1 MTAPPLPY
9 FFHEANL
16 ASFAKEPGD
25 REKNLGFTTADLK
38 WLNRVYLPTHATRVD
53 GAYPM
58 QVDRVILTPPGKTA
72 IPLAG
77 AFLMSRPAGGEVT
90 LYTPYRGLTKHADLE
105 DLNSKLTQWLGNA
118 SRKDELLRYLSIEQR
133 HSLQAF
139 SEPSISTV
147 IVEGGVFQDQESVI
161 ELNQSHNIKTMLAEL
176 IKTPTLQSM
185 LDETLTIALTK
196 RFPALEQRHTRM
208 DSFVTTAVP
217 VTVDGSGVNQ
227 RMVSS
232 LSLSDAVLH
241 LYLTNAW
248 PEGDF
253 RRFSNPAHGISSND
267 DNQAWEA
274 TLKEVAQSL
283 TPRLQSLL
291 DTFWNSPMSSGD
303 SRADFFTQNLRDTYC
318 VDLLLKRQ
326 QGILTTEEHQ
336 SLMAV
341 CRADTAVQLA
351 TSPSIQVEKIRV
363 TALYKHYVE
372 LASTLMI
379 SIPNVPQTNA
389 FLYSQSRGIETST
402 DLSQIQNIVLTMMKT
417 KGHED
422 NLLNFLALEERATFL
437 SLDQKERKI
446 VGVPISGPVFQDL
459 MTEILAKQAQNLQF
473 TLSRYREA
481 QGTVALDVL
490 LDNALDVRTLIDKRL
505 LSTDADTDGRWSTRA
520 DQRWNSQPVTVR
532 AESAKQLLAQLSSIS
547 AALDLEFE
555 RNLVL
560 PQQPKSFED
569 VQTVTAAFLNLL
581 TPKLANT
588 LSVALRSEVK
598 LRTLSRTLSAV
609 DQAIITT
616 VLDSPVRLQRRV
628 LNGFLPDV
636 FSLAVKAGTATTL
649 LHLANCFMLT
659 ERGGLDPYR
668 SGRAILW
675 TPACGFEAFGSL
687 TPLKAELQRRLLDPD
702 ERRGLLENLGLYDR
716 MADQTFTL
724 APLQLVHENF
734 LDHLQKPYAQ
744 LDRASIEQALAS
756 KLPGNTLKK
765 LLDLIAASVPIN
777 GLYRGMSIARS
788 LITQQKIPAWLAK
801 ASIGDQVLH
810 AELLQQ
816 YLANADDDKDY
827 LSDLTSL
834 TRTAHAELQKQIKT
848 AFKQHDVDPDN
859 VELQFSPRLT
869 ATGLT
874 QTLTTFALT
883 HFDELDAL
891 PIMKIRSLTE
901 AALPSGLDANYVKK
915 LVRNLKLGE
924 FQQSVLETAFAS
936 SNANA
941 ASYRT
946 LFAKQLPWQLLHYAH
961 SEKLQERLSERGF
974 NLVAQIMNMPD
985 AIARAA
991 LTGAN
996 AVIRPLELVATHGAQ
1011 VAKALGVYL
1020 IGPGPGKDGPHVLL
1034 APYSSTHGIKEYES
1048 ESSLLAEL
1056 NTTGA
1061 LQDWVLKCLST
1072 SVRATYKN
1080 LWASTHN
1087 ASSDIRLAS
1096 NPITGNLLGQLFD
1109 DNTNVLARLLG
1120 TQSDSDAKSEWQ
1132 TIKRVFGEDLEQ
1144 AFTFL
1149 SGKLAYPIIV
1159 WNSYRAIKTSAE
1171 DLQEHKWGSALKAFI
1186 SGIAQLAM
1194 LRQSMEAPPT
1204 TAVAEPEPSL
1214 EIPTTKRQWQ
1224 DIDITAPER
1233 TRLQRHESID
1243 INLQSLTP
1251 ASASGLYL
1259 HPTTKKYYAPVEG
1272 KVYRVEKRGTPW
1284 RIVSDRGEGPTL
1296 LQNTSKQWI
1305 LDPTAHAPRYGMLNR
1320 LETRT
1325 TRRAA
1330 MNVEASGMRAIRQL
1344 YPVRARLIDEALD
1357 LATTYV
1363 WNSQRNLQLVKTSVV
1378 QTTRVHQL
1386 IKDFLGVPAVLPD
1399 HVTKLEKVIGDMFG
1413 ALLDPD
1419 LRNVNSERFV
1429 VGTSREDP
1437 ESVFAFTI
1445 PNDAGRKLYLL
1456 EKFFL
1461 PRLDHYRNYMADPS
1475 FAIGAHAR
1483 AVTLIHEFSHLVSN
1497 TEDIAYMDSCKPFV
1511 DLLGTF
1517 SPRAQL
1523 LKRELGELQQE
1534 ALSSRSPLAQLFTI
1548 FNSSS
1553 GVWEDL
1559 GSTTYENTAD
1569 ALKQVLA
1576 LTGQQTLQTAR
1587 TTFMN
1592 DANVRLAV
1600 QLGNADSVALFISHL
1615 GRQLDISTP

>member
-1 MTAPPLPY
+1 MTAPTLPY
-9 FFHEANL
+9 FFHEADI
-16 ASFAKEPGD
+16 ASFTREPGA
-25 REKNLGFTTADLK
+25 REKTLGFTTADLK
-38 WLNRVYLPTHATRVD
+38 WLKRVYLPTHTTRVD
-53 GAYPM
+53 DAHPM
-58 QVDRVILTPPGKTA
+58 QVHRLILTPPRKRA

-90 LYTPYRGLTKHADLE
+90 LYTPYNGLTKHADLE
-105 DLNSKLTQWLGNA
+105 DLNSKLMEWLSNA
-118 SRKDELLRYLSIEQR
+118 PSKDELLRYLSIEQR
-133 HSLQAF
+133 HVLQAR
-139 SEPSISTV
+139 SEPIISTEL
-147 IVEGGVFQDQESVI
+147 VEGSVFQDQETVI
-161 ELNQSHNIKTMLAEL
+161 ALNQSRNIRTMLAEL

-185 LDETLTIALTK
+185 LDETLTIALNK
-196 RFPALEQRHTRM
+196 RFPALDQRHTRM
-208 DSFVTTAVP
+208 DSLVSTAVP
-217 VTVDGSGVNQ
+217 VTVDSRGVN
-227 RMVSS
+227 RHTVSS

-241 LYLTNAW
+241 FYLTNTW
-248 PEGDF
+248 PEGEF
-253 RRFSNPAHGISSND
+253 RSFSNPAHGVSSND

-291 DTFWNSPMSSGD
+291 DTFWNSPMSTAD
-303 SRADFFTQNLRDTYC
+303 SRADFFAQSLRDTYC
-318 VDLLLKRQ
+318 VDLLLKHQ
-326 QGILTTEEHQ
+326 QRIFTTEEHQ
-336 SLMAV
+336 QLMAV
-341 CRADTAVQLA
+341 CRAGTTVPLA
-351 TSPSIQVEKIRV
+351 ASPSIQVEKLRV

-379 SIPNVPQTNA
+379 SVPDVPQTHA
-389 FLYSQSRGIETST
+389 FLYSPSRGIESST
-402 DLSQIQNIVLTMMKT
+402 DLSQIQNIVLRMMKT
-417 KGHED
+417 EGHED

-437 SLDQKERKI
+437 SLDPKERKI

-473 TLSRYREA
+473 ALSRYREA
-481 QGTVALDVL
+481 QGTVALDAL
-490 LDNALDVRTLIDKRL
+490 LDNALDVRTLIDQRL
-505 LSTDADTDGRWSTRA
+505 LRADADGRWSTRA
-520 DQRWNSQPVTVR
+520 DQRWNNQPATVR
-532 AESAKQLLAQLSSIS
+532 AESAKQLLAQLSSIGAS
-547 AALDLEFE
+547 LDLEFE
-555 RNLVL
+555 NNLVL
-560 PQQPKSFED
+560 PQQPTRFED
-569 VQTVTAAFLNLL
+569 VQTVIAPFLSLL
-581 TPKLANT
+581 TPKLAHT

-598 LRTLSRTLSAV
+598 LRTLNRTLSAV
-609 DQAIITT
+609 DQTIITT
-616 VLDSPVRLQRRV
+616 VLDSPVRLQRWV

-636 FSLAVKAGTATTL
+636 FSLAVKAGTASTL

-659 ERGGLDPYR
+659 ERGGLDPHH
-668 SGRAILW
+668 SGQAILW
-675 TPACGFEAFGSL
+675 TPAFGFEAFGSL

-702 ERRGLLENLGLYDR
+702 EHWGLLENLGRYER
-716 MADQTFTL
+716 TADQTFTL

-734 LDHLQKPYAQ
+734 LDHLQKPYAL
-744 LDRASIEQALAS
+744 LDRISIEQALAS
-756 KLPGNTLKK
+756 KLPENTLKK
-765 LLDLIAASVPIN
+765 LLDLIAASVPIT
-777 GLYRGMSIARS
+777 GLSRGMGIAQS
-788 LITQQKIPAWLAK
+788 LITQQKLPAWLAK

-827 LSDLTSL
+827 LSGQTSL
-834 TRTAHAELQKQIKT
+834 THTAHAELQKRLKT
-848 AFKQHDVDPDN
+848 AFRQHDVDPDN
-859 VELQFSPRLT
+859 VELQFSPHLT

-883 HFDELDAL
+883 HFDELNVL
-891 PIMKIRSLTE
+891 PIKKITSLTE
-901 AALPSGLDANYVKK
+901 AALPAGMNADYVKK

-924 FQQSVLETAFAS
+924 LQQSVLETAFAS

-974 NLVAQIMNMPD
+974 NLIAQIMNMPD
-985 AIARAA
+985 TIARAA

-996 AVIRPLELVATHGAQ
+996 ALIRPLELVATHGAQ
-1011 VAKALGVYL
+1011 AAKALGVYL

-1072 SVRATYKN
+1072 PVRATYKN
-1080 LWASTHN
+1080 LWASTIN
-1087 ASSDIRLAS
+1087 ASSDIKLAS
-1096 NPITGNLLGQLFD
+1096 NPITGNLFSQLFD
-1109 DNTNVLARLLG
+1109 DNTNVLTRLLG

-1132 TIKRVFGEDLEQ
+1132 TIKHVFGEGLEQ
-1144 AFTFL
+1144 AATFL
-1149 SGKLAYPIIV
+1149 SGKLAYPITV
-1159 WNSYRAIKTSAE
+1159 WNSYRDIKASAE

-1214 EIPTTKRQWQ
+1214 EVSTTKRQWQ
-1224 DIDITAPER
+1224 DIDITAAER

-1251 ASASGLYL
+1251 ASASGLYI

-1284 RIVSDRGEGPTL
+1284 RIVSDRGVGPHL

-1305 LDPTAHAPRYGMLNR
+1305 LDPPALAPRYGMLRR
-1320 LETRT
+1320 LKTRT
-1325 TRRAA
+1325 TRQAA
-1330 MNVEASGMRAIRQL
+1330 MNVEATGMHAIRQL
-1344 YPVRARLIDEALD
+1344 NPVRARLIDEALD
-1357 LATTYV
+1357 LATTYA
-1363 WNSQRNLQLVKTSVV
+1363 WNSHRNLQLIKTSAV

-1399 HVTKLEKVIGDMFG
+1399 HVTQLEKIIGEVFG

-1419 LRNVNSERFV
+1419 LRTVDSERFV
-1429 VGTSREDP
+1429 TGTSRDDP

-1445 PNDAGRKLYLL
+1445 PNDARKKLYLL

-1461 PRLDHYRNYMADPS
+1461 PRFDHYRNYMPDPA
-1475 FAIGAHAR
+1475 FAISAHAR
-1483 AVTLIHEFSHLVSN
+1483 AVTLIHELSHLVSN
-1497 TEDIAYMDSCKPFV
+1497 TEDIAYMDSSKPFV

-1523 LKRELGELQQE
+1523 LKRQLGELQQE
-1534 ALSSRSPLAQLFTI
+1534 ALSSRSPLNQLFKI
-1548 FNSSS
+1548 FNPGS
-1553 GVWEDL
+1553 GDWEDL
-1559 GSTTYENTAD
+1559 GSTTYENTAE
-1569 ALKQVLA
+1569 ALKHVLT
-1576 LTGQQTLQTAR
+1576 LTGQQTLQAAR
-1587 TTFMN
+1587 STFMN
-1592 DANVRLAV
+1592 DSNARLAV
-1600 QLGNADSVALFISHL
+1600 QLGNADSVAWLISHL